1 MEQLQMNYDT
11 TFIYELS
18 ITIKDKYLYNY
29 NIINPVAK

>member
-1 MEQLQMNYDT
+1 MEQLQKNYDT

-18 ITIKDKYLYNY
+18 INIKDKYLYNY